1 MAALH
6 KSLECETELFEKSP
20 RHVVVL
26 RCDGQNLRE
35 TKRLAAIFHNGVG
48 GFETVTEPFKFRQK
62 RKADI
67 RPGQSVPLYKTT

>member
-6 KSLECETELFEKSP
+6 KSLECETELFEKFA
-20 RHVVVL
+20 RCFIVL
-26 RCDGQNLRE
+26 RSDRQHSNE